1 MTAEISFDLLIVETA
16 NRRSCSKVRDS
27 ANIDVTIMIIRTFQQ
42 DDHVVVLA
50 IMTNAVYEAA
60 TGYVLTFKV

>member
-1 MTAEISFDLLIVETA
+1 MTAEISFDLLIVEAA

-60 TGYVLTFKV
+60 TGYVLTFKG